1 MIARFYR
8 AKKQDLAQMAQDEM
22 DRIEKNKAIL
32 EEMRREK
39 REKDALKLLEVN

>member
-1 MIARFYR
+1 
-8 AKKQDLAQMAQDEM
+8 MAQDEM